1 VAVMGRGRGGG
12 QGRWWGGGG
21 AVTAWDLGGAGWDRR
36 DNAGGLEMSGR
47 CGTAGGIGR
56 QGLSG
61 WGGWAM
67 TWMVERSEND
77 IENKVL
83 YD

>member
-1 VAVMGRGRGGG
+1 
-12 QGRWWGGGG
+12 
-21 AVTAWDLGGAGWDRR
+21 
-36 DNAGGLEMSGR
+36 MSGR